1 MSDQTTT
8 IEPLLLTANEAAEAI
23 AIGRSKVYEL
33 IMSGE
38 LESVRIGGCRRV
50 PADALVQF
58 VARLR
63 SREIRAE

>member
-8 IEPLLLTANEAAEAI
+8 IEPLLLTANEAAQALS
-23 AIGRSKVYEL
+23 IGRSKVYEL

-50 PADALVQF
+50 PVDALRQF
-58 VARLR
+58 IAGIRR
-63 SREIRAE
+63 SATS